1 MTKKL
6 FTSSEYIMFKGVFV
20 VTEVEGLLAVGIIQ
34 RYIKMHIEKKIKAI
48 WQHKPPAPNLKALSS

>member
-48 WQHKPPAPNLKALSS
+48 W